1 MDRTVTPPPSM
12 GRSPGMNTTM
22 HNIEGHTSY
31 HHNASSSSRV
41 QRDEQLW
48 DSSDDLPEPVLPW
61 MRSDS
66 RQSLGGTTQSSV
78 DATSLHI
85 VKRHVPETLNKK
97 KQRWTLHK
105 WWLLF
110 SNSVVKW
117 GGRRVG
123 RMHRQYGLVVSMI
136 DPSFVSSCFV

>member
-1 MDRTVTPPPSM
+1 MDSTSTSPPSM
-12 GRSPGMNTTM
+12 GRPPGMNTTM
-22 HNIEGHTSY
+22 HEGHASY
-31 HHNASSSSRV
+31 HHNASSSSSSRV

-78 DATSLHI
+78 DAASLHI

-117 GGRRVG
+117 GRKESRENV
-123 RMHRQYGLVVSMI
+123 
-136 DPSFVSSCFV
+136 